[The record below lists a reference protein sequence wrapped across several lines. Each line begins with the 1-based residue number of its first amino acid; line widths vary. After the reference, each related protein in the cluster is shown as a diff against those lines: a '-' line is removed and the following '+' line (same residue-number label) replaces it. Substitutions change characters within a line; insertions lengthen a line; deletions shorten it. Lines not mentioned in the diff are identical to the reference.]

1 MSEFGNHLVKGVR
14 TMEKSTTAL
23 TDELSTRPGV
33 KRLTVEPYQEIK
45 ISIGPEETVLTGP
58 AVILINQD

>member
-1 MSEFGNHLVKGVR
+1 
-14 TMEKSTTAL
+14 MEKSTTAL